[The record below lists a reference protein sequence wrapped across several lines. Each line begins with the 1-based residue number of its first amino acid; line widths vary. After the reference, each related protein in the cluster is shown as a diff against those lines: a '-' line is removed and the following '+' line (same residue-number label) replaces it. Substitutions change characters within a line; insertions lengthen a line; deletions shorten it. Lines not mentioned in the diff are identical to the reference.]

1 MGDWQ
6 EMGGT
11 FARLTRMITLRRK
24 GETFIEWMFR
34 RLEWEEKR
42 EPEMERDRR

>member
-6 EMGGT
+6 EMGAR
-11 FARLTRMITLRRK
+11 FARRP
-24 GETFIEWMFR
+24 GETFVEWMFR